1 MLVAL
6 VLGVVVAGAI
16 TGLGNHSPGMAAPH
30 PRLPGAAGCPRE
42 DPLVGREVLV
52 VEARPVAGKEAVLV
66 AAAVAA
72 DPQAVDP
79 LADLVGPVGAG
90 EVATPVGGLL
100 TSSRSC
106 T

>member
-1 MLVAL
+1 MEIRTWLL
-6 VLGVVVAGAI
+6 VVVG
-16 TGLGNHSPGMAAPH
+16 
-30 PRLPGAAGCPRE
+30 
-42 DPLVGREVLV
+42 
-52 VEARPVAGKEAVLV
+52 
-66 AAAVAA
+66 AAVAA

-79 LADLVGPVGAG
+79 LVGLVGPLGAE